1 MKHLFF
7 LLPLLF
13 VNCSKPDDVSSPCL
27 SGDCDARLIINYP
40 QDENGYYHV
49 DLDFD
54 GEYYPRFNIYVEVD
68 DMHSQYQYNGR
79 SVIEARFDTDTFW
92 TVDGSLNF
100 VLPLYSPWLSLSQY
114 NGTPLPVESTDVS
127 LDFFDGQVI
136 PIVQRESRIYLSSDC
151 FEGCDEYP
159 SKLYGKRIVG
169 PISPQV
175 LNDTISIYGEIL
187 WEAGSNYQVKGDL
200 IAKIIIE

>member
-27 SGDCDARLIINYP
+27 SGDCNARLIINYP

-49 DLDFD
+49 DLDFN
-54 GEYYPRFNIYVEVD
+54 GEYYPRFNIYVEAD

-100 VLPLYSPWLSLSQY
+100 VLPLYNPWLSLSQY

-136 PIVQRESRIYLSSDC
+136 PVVQRESRIYLSDDC
-151 FEGCDEYP
+151 FGGCDEYS

-187 WEAGSNYQVKGDL
+187 WEAGNNYQVKDDL